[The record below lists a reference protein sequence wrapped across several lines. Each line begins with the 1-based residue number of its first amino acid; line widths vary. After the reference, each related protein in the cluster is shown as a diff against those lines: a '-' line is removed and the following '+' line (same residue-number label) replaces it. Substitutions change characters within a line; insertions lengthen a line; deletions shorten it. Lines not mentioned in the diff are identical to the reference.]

1 MSIKRNFIYNS
12 VLTVSGYVFTLLTYP
27 YVSRVL
33 GLSNIGIVNFVDGL
47 INYFIL
53 FAMMGTTT
61 LGIREIAINKSNK
74 DKLSKAFSG
83 ILLLNGITTLLA
95 AIVLLISMH
104 TVPQLIPHK
113 NILYIGVCKLIFNL
127 FLTEWLFTGMENF
140 AYITKRSIAIKLFY
154 MVSVFLFI
162 QKPSDYQLYYLL
174 CVLTVMINGIVNIIY
189 SHKYVMFTLK
199 GIHIKP
205 YLNTFFSVGL
215 YIIISSMYTSFN
227 VAWLG
232 MTVGTDEVGYYTTAT
247 KFHAIILALLSAFQN
262 VMFPRVTSLLSE
274 GKMTEYREKLKIS
287 VDSLLAFCIPTIII
301 SIIFGPDILHFLV
314 GDGFEGSYLPFRIIM
329 PLILIIGYEQ
339 IICIQVLLAMK
350 QERKLLYNSCL
361 GAFVGLLLNFIIVK
375 HLGAVGSSLVWLSS
389 EFAVMVGAQYLVFKT
404 AHFSFPWKMFFKY
417 GLAYLPAVI
426 VLLGIYQY
434 CNYSDI
440 IMIIIAMMFTAAYT
454 IVVQTKILK
463 NSICLQL
470 FQRVFS
476 HNM

>member
-1 MSIKRNFIYNS
+1 
-12 VLTVSGYVFTLLTYP
+12 
-27 YVSRVL
+27 
-33 GLSNIGIVNFVDGL
+33 
-47 INYFIL
+47 
-53 FAMMGTTT
+53 
-61 LGIREIAINKSNK
+61 
-74 DKLSKAFSG
+74 
-83 ILLLNGITTLLA
+83 
-95 AIVLLISMH
+95 
-104 TVPQLIPHK
+104 
-113 NILYIGVCKLIFNL
+113 
-127 FLTEWLFTGMENF
+127 
-140 AYITKRSIAIKLFY
+140 
-154 MVSVFLFI
+154 
-162 QKPSDYQLYYLL
+162 
-174 CVLTVMINGIVNIIY
+174 
-189 SHKYVMFTLK
+189 
-199 GIHIKP
+199 
-205 YLNTFFSVGL
+205 
-215 YIIISSMYTSFN
+215 
-227 VAWLG
+227 
-232 MTVGTDEVGYYTTAT
+232 
-247 KFHAIILALLSAFQN
+247 
-262 VMFPRVTSLLSE
+262 
-274 GKMTEYREKLKIS
+274 
-287 VDSLLAFCIPTIII
+287 
-301 SIIFGPDILHFLV
+301 
-314 GDGFEGSYLPFRIIM
+314 M

-440 IMIIIAMMFTAAYT
+440 IMITIAMMFTAAYT